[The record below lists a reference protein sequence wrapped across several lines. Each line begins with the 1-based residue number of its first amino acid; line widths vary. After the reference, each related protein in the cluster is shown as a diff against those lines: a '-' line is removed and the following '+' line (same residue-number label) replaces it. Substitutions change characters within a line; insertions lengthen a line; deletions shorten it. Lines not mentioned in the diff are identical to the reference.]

1 MAHYAKLDNFN
12 NVINVIVIADEDT
25 LVNGVESEQK
35 GIDFC
40 NSLQPG
46 TWLKTSYNTIGG
58 VHQYGGTPF
67 RKNYA
72 SVGYKYDPI
81 RDAFIP
87 PQPYLSWTLNEET
100 CLWEAPVDHDRDGGT
115 WSWDKDTLNWVKV
128 TEVAILP

>member
-1 MAHYAKLDNFN
+1 MAHFAKLDEYNT
-12 NVINVIVIADEDT
+12 VVNVIVIADEDT
-25 LVNGVESEQK
+25 QINGVENEQK

-46 TWLKTSYNTIGG
+46 RWLKTSYNTAGG
-58 VHQYGGTPF
+58 VHLLGGVPF

-72 SVGYKYDPI
+72 SVGYKYDPN

-87 PQPYLSWTLNEET
+87 PQPYLSWKLNEST

-115 WSWDKDTLNWVKV
+115 WSWDESELTWVKV
-128 TEVAILP
+128 TQVAILP